1 MSDRRR
7 RNVIV
12 TGANGYIGSA
22 VCRAF
27 VRAGWQTFGLIR
39 RPEAAEELIL
49 SEAIP
54 VIGSFT
60 DLTFLQTLFEQVNT
74 FDVIVSCTEKIP
86 GYAAHFE
93 EVVTCVRALAKES
106 NQNGI
111 RPLVLWSSGCKDY
124 GTTGLHGSPGL
135 APHVENSPLNA
146 PEILKERTTNCLKIF
161 DDVDLFD
168 AAVIRPTSV
177 FGYSSSY
184 YGAIFD
190 YVADQK
196 REGTE
201 TLRIPGDPNSIMH
214 ATHVD
219 DCAEAYVALAEHSD
233 RSAVAGQAFNISGY
247 RYETLKEVATSFA
260 KEYGFKNGVE
270 FVPASEAEPSFPPL
284 LHLVFSFSQW
294 VGSQK
299 LRSLCGWNDRRIL
312 FSESIHVHRLAYE
325 TLKERGHR
333 NVGEIQKRIQGN

>member
-1 MSDRRR
+1 
-7 RNVIV
+7 
-12 TGANGYIGSA
+12 
-22 VCRAF
+22 
-27 VRAGWQTFGLIR
+27 
-39 RPEAAEELIL
+39 
-49 SEAIP
+49 
-54 VIGSFT
+54 
-60 DLTFLQTLFEQVNT
+60 
-74 FDVIVSCTEKIP
+74 
-86 GYAAHFE
+86 
-93 EVVTCVRALAKES
+93 
-106 NQNGI
+106 
-111 RPLVLWSSGCKDY
+111 
-124 GTTGLHGSPGL
+124 
-135 APHVENSPLNA
+135 LNA
-146 PEILKERTTNCLKIF
+146 PEILKERTTNCLRIF
-161 DDVDLFD
+161 DDTNPFD

-196 REGTE
+196 REGAE

-233 RSAVAGQAFNISGY
+233 RAAVAVQAFNISGY
-247 RYETLKEVATSFA
+247 RYETLKEIATSFA

-284 LHLVFSFSQW
+284 LHLAFSFSQW

-299 LRSLCGWNDRRIL
+299 LRSLCGWNDRRAL

-325 TLKERGHR
+325 TLRERGHR
-333 NVGEIQKRIQGN
+333 NVAEVQKRMQGN